1 MSSTTPSREP
11 IARFDYSPESCLPH
25 LRKLLDEFRDH
36 HPDWH
41 TFIVHNY
48 TIHLGTG
55 KKVIGTEDDLSAAEA
70 ASAAPAGLATPRR
83 RTAPRTAESPAN
95 LNRAQDK
102 IYMSAP
108 LLAAKTDKDIAAFI
122 VRSCSSSA
130 GRSQLRTAAGDSG
143 RAALLHIEARGKGA
157 AGSPLQIAASLALD
171 QLQAAGPAAFSSDA
185 WHSFSEDLQSQAI
198 AAGVVD
204 PAAVAGR
211 VRAGVFHFPEAHASA
226 AYAASASATTPA
238 AVTQAVDDYIQGI
251 IAGQRIASYR
261 TAPQPP
267 PPPPLAVDHRLNSGS
282 HDGSD
287 RAVLAARR
295 QAPPPGQ
302 HWTGPARGN
311 DPPMHTAR
319 MPGVDY
325 SAEAAPL
332 RRSLAGQPWIAATHG
347 PCLNWTRGRQG
358 CDGRHH
364 LPDCPLPRPTL
375 AVEHAPEDP
384 EPAPPP
390 IATLTTI
397 AATSD
402 ATRDFAALFASPG
415 PVEMQLSP
423 HPVLTATMA
432 HQDLFDAAMD
442 LCDGCTP
449 QTYDDLLVKA
459 HDSGTC
465 ASSWSWTDVISV

>member
-157 AGSPLQIAASLALD
+157 AGSPLQIAASLRPL
-171 QLQAAGPAAFSSDA
+171 PSTSS
-185 WHSFSEDLQSQAI
+185 
-198 AAGVVD
+198 
-204 PAAVAGR
+204 R
-211 VRAGVFHFPEAHASA
+211 
-226 AYAASASATTPA
+226 
-238 AVTQAVDDYIQGI
+238 
-251 IAGQRIASYR
+251 
-261 TAPQPP
+261 
-267 PPPPLAVDHRLNSGS
+267 
-282 HDGSD
+282 
-287 RAVLAARR
+287 
-295 QAPPPGQ
+295 PPGL
-302 HWTGPARGN
+302 
-311 DPPMHTAR
+311 PPSR
-319 MPGVDY
+319 LMPGTP
-325 SAEAAPL
+325 SPKTCNSKL
-332 RRSLAGQPWIAATHG
+332 PQLA
-347 PCLNWTRGRQG
+347 
-358 CDGRHH
+358 
-364 LPDCPLPRPTL
+364 
-375 AVEHAPEDP
+375 
-384 EPAPPP
+384 
-390 IATLTTI
+390 
-397 AATSD
+397 
-402 ATRDFAALFASPG
+402 
-415 PVEMQLSP
+415 
-423 HPVLTATMA
+423 
-432 HQDLFDAAMD
+432 
-442 LCDGCTP
+442 
-449 QTYDDLLVKA
+449 
-459 HDSGTC
+459 
-465 ASSWSWTDVISV
+465 

>member
-1 MSSTTPSREP
+1 MTSTTPSREP
-11 IARFDYSPESCLPH
+11 TALFDYTPQSCLPH
-25 LRKLLDEFRDH
+25 LRKLLDEFRDY
-36 HPDWH
+36 HPEWH

-48 TIHLGTG
+48 TVHLGTG
-55 KKVIGTEDDLSAAEA
+55 KKVVGTEDDLSAAEA

-83 RTAPRTAESPAN
+83 RTIPRTAESPPN
-95 LNRAQDK
+95 LSRAQEK
-102 IYMSAP
+102 IFMAAP
-108 LLAAKTDKDIAAFI
+108 LLTAKTDKDIAAFV
-122 VRSCSSSA
+122 VRSCISAA
-130 GRSQLRTAAGDSG
+130 GRTQLRKAAGDSG

-171 QLQAAGPAAFSSDA
+171 QLQATGPAAFSSDD
-185 WHSFSEDLQSQAI
+185 WHTFSEELQFQAT
-198 AAGVVD
+198 AAGITD
-204 PAAVAGR
+204 PATVAGR
-211 VRAGVFHFPEAHASA
+211 VRAGVYHFPALHISAALTASA
-226 AYAASASATTPA
+226 TATTPA
-238 AVTQAVDDYIQGI
+238 DVTVAVDDYIQSI
-251 IAGQRIASYR
+251 VAGQRIASYR

-267 PPPPLAVDHRLNSGS
+267 APPS

-449 QTYDDLLVKA
+449 QTYDDLLVKT